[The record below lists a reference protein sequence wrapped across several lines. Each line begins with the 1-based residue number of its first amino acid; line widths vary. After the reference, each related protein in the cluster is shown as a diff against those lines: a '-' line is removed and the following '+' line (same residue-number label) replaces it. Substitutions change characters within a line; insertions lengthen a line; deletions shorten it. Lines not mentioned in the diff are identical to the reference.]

1 MGNVLGFSN
10 TTYRRYRKEPVASS
24 AWAGE
29 RLQELIERV
38 EKPCL
43 HSPWGVRVY
52 GDAVLPECQ
61 CL

>member
-38 EKPCL
+38 D
-43 HSPWGVRVY
+43 Y
-52 GDAVLPECQ
+52 TNM
-61 CL
+61 